1 MSKRSG
7 NGRPQDVGAGEAGI
21 NAEAPP
27 HPPPVP
33 LTRPAIARTGPPAP
47 GDGPYRAAPD
57 SRFPVPD
64 FPIVESRA
72 VVRRATLA
80 DLPSIVALR
89 MALLR
94 EHAHNPIYGRLRPDA
109 DVRAQKLF
117 AAQLQS
123 ANEVIFLADLR
134 GECVGILRCIQSS
147 GSPLLDPSQYAYV
160 SSVYVL
166 PKAREQGVLRSL
178 LAEAEGW
185 CAERGLEEMRLHNA
199 ADNPLANAAWEALGF
214 EVVEHLRVRPLRR

>member
-1 MSKRSG
+1 MPSES
-7 NGRPQDVGAGEAGI
+7 
-21 NAEAPP
+21 
-27 HPPPVP
+27 
-33 LTRPAIARTGPPAP
+33 
-47 GDGPYRAAPD
+47 PYRAAPD

-64 FPIVESRA
+64 FQIVDSRA

-80 DLPSIVALR
+80 DLSSIVALR

-123 ANEVIFLADLR
+123 PNEVIFLAHLR

-160 SSVYVL
+160 SSVYVV

-178 LAEAEGW
+178 LAAADGW

-199 ADNPLANAAWEALGF
+199 ADNPLANAAWAALGF